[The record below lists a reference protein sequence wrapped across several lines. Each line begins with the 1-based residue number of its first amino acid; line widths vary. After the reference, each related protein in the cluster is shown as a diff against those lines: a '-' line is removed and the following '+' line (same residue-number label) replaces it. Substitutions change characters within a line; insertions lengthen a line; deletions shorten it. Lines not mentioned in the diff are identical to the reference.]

1 MKAKKVFGLLLALVI
16 CAGQLPVTARAE
28 TLKTLDATGMDAAY
42 AQAALDEVNE
52 VIYRSEHEYKKI
64 PYLTGGYLVDVT
76 QDGRPELILLY
87 ESRVE
92 VDISPSEVIGIYSW
106 DGKKLE
112 NISLEHRGILCAL
125 RKRDGQFYIDTLD
138 YDDGPVYGVPGA
150 EGWVRRRIQEL
161 SEKKKTVMEVT
172 YCEDRF
178 GEPMEVI
185 QYEVDG
191 AKRSIEPDSVKELCA
206 QWDSE
211 PGYTLTRY
219 TNFGDVVD
227 AWENRLTRDY
237 ESFETLKSTL
247 EAQVNGDTAPAEPT
261 QATAVVPD
269 VTVTAA
275 VDAAEARLAYR
286 KFVRQMVDQRGILVG
301 ELYNMANENCH
312 GVADVSFAD
321 VTGDGSEELIVT
333 WAENRPDTS
342 YTENGY
348 CGIYTYSGG
357 AVRELYKDRYAAGV
371 YSSIAAFRQNGMTV
385 VFLAEGRAD
394 CPTALR
400 WENGRLLKVTLQ
412 DFSDSDYERVEEAA
426 SGGLAGRSRMYDTIV
441 CERIGLD
448 PDAPM
453 EEFFRRDAVGGLE
466 GFAEFPA
473 WVDELDI
480 YGADLPARDESA
492 WKYLNNIAYIGDRSK
507 CKMDAQMAQAYA
519 DVLRRLGTPEEYYND
534 GYIPE
539 YRAVLIDFAQTG
551 YPFLL
556 TTLKYDKYRTDD
568 EDFGYGGSVLWGY
581 KDGKAK
587 AYSFEREPG
596 VGDEYPDAYHLLT
609 GILIGT
615 TNRGPAIMVRAYE
628 GEGGDDIFGYRM
640 YQARKSDLF
649 LVDNC
654 MGHLDKEIAAFLNR
668 YHWKEEQVIG
678 QETNGLGTEL
688 HLSVLPM
695 SADIVAPFLEIYAAM
710 APEALYPNL
719 TELESGGENYGAIVK
734 AALEKVDG
742 EVVGVYKLS
751 DDLYVVVVLV
761 GETQQATLVRG
772 AREKGAIVWRT
783 ETPGELPTEEELG
796 QMAAQAATQPNMS
809 LDYEK
814 LPSLTDSAALGDYLK
829 EQLDNMEG
837 LTPND
842 PAKTELGAFLES
854 AIANQAVTSVSGKGN
869 RVTIDGAAVAPLVQK
884 ARETRGEMEDL
895 LGERD
900 ISLNKP
906 IVLILRLF
914 WENADWSKPCQI
926 ELDETL
932 ARELQDCSAQLL
944 LGDDRHYLQFTAQQL
959 QDLLRAHGALSVQ
972 FSQAE
977 EGVYDIRFLDKDG
990 NVVESLS
997 APVTVGL
1004 PAESMT
1010 STVMVS
1016 YTGGS
1021 DNWGGQYDQNVGT
1034 LSFETRFSGRYEVLE
1049 NDLPVSDIGE
1059 FSEESQ
1065 QAIRFLVSKGF
1076 FTLDGD
1082 SFRPGDSLTRYEF
1095 TQALVGMFFAMDRS
1109 LTTDFPDVPADS
1121 PYYSYVA
1128 SAQHDGIV
1136 NGYSDGTFSGGDPI
1150 TREQVLALAA
1160 RTLVDK
1166 KGYTLP
1172 QDIEA
1177 YLSGFAD
1184 RQDISAWAEEQV
1196 ALAVR
1201 EGVAGRGSVL
1211 LPQNNITRE
1220 QAAVVLYRLFLL
1232 LYEVRP
1238 VALDVP
1244 EATSAGSP
1252 AVVAAVTTTAV
1263 AVAVGGGAGV
1273 VFLRKKKVPG
1283 RKEEPSL
1290 SGKKD

>member
-1 MKAKKVFGLLLALVI
+1 MKKRRIMALLLAAMI
-16 CAGQLPVTARAE
+16 CLGQLPITAHAE
-28 TLKTLDATGMDAAY
+28 TLTTLDATGMDAAY

-52 VIYRSEHEYKKI
+52 LIHRRETESQKI
-64 PYLTGGYLVDVT
+64 VGVTGGYLVDVT
-76 QDGRPELILLY
+76 QDGEPELILMY
-87 ESRVE
+87 EYRPEGSSSTYE
-92 VDISPSEVIGIYSW
+92 VTDIYSW
-106 DGKKLE
+106 NGKKLE
-112 NISLEHRGILCAL
+112 GISLQSGGSAL
-125 RKRDGQFYIDTLD
+125 RKRDGQFYIDKLD
-138 YDDGPVYGVPGA
+138 CREGPVYGVPGA
-150 EGWVRRRIQEL
+150 EGWARRTIKEL
-161 SEKKKTVMEVT
+161 SKEKKTVMEVT

-178 GEPMEVI
+178 GEPMNVI
-185 QYEVDG
+185 RYEADG
-191 AKRSIEPDSVKELCA
+191 VERSIAPDSVKELCA

-211 PGYTLTRY
+211 PGYKLSDY
-219 TNFGDVVD
+219 TNLCD
-227 AWENRLTRDY
+227 AAKVWESQLTHEQ
-237 ESFETLKSTL
+237 ESIETLKSTL
-247 EAQVNGDTAPAEPT
+247 EAQVNGDTITPEPT
-261 QATAVVPD
+261 QAEAVVPD
-269 VTVTAA
+269 ATVKTAA
-275 VDAAEARLAYR
+275 SASEVRLAYR
-286 KFVRQMVDQRGILVG
+286 NFIRLMVDQQGILFG
-301 ELYNMANENCH
+301 ELDSMSDENYH
-312 GVADVSFAD
+312 GVANVGFAD

-333 WAENRPDTS
+333 WIEGRSDTS
-342 YTENGY
+342 EY
-348 CGIYTYSGG
+348 CGIYTYSNG
-357 AVRELYKDRYAAGV
+357 AVRELYKDHFAADGV
-371 YSSIAAFRQNGMTV
+371 YASITAFRQNGMTA
-385 VFLAEGRAD
+385 VFLWEGRAD

-400 WENGRLLKVTLQ
+400 WENGSFLKATEQ
-412 DFSDSDYERVEEAA
+412 DFSDSDRERVYEAGYE
-426 SGGLAGRSRMYDTIV
+426 SGLAGESGMYATIV
-441 CERIGLD
+441 GERVGLD
-448 PDAPM
+448 MDAPR
-453 EEFFRRDAVGGLE
+453 EEFFHLDGVRGLD
-466 GFAEFPA
+466 GTVEFPA

-480 YGADLPARDESA
+480 FGADLSGGEAGESGPAQDGSA
-492 WKYLNNIAYIGDRSK
+492 WKYLNNVPYIGDRSK
-507 CKMDAQMAQAYA
+507 CKMDGDMARAYA
-519 DVLRRLGTPEEYYND
+519 QVLRGLGTLEEYYD
-534 GYIPE
+534 YGFPE
-539 YRAVLIDFAQTG
+539 YQAVLIDFAQTG

-556 TTLKYDKYRTDD
+556 TTIKYDKYRTDD
-568 EDFGYGGSVLWGY
+568 EDGGYGRSTLWGY
-581 KDGKAK
+581 KDGEAK

-596 VGDEYPDAYHLLT
+596 IGDEYPDAYRLLT
-609 GILIGT
+609 DILIGT
-615 TNRGPAIMVRAYE
+615 INRGPAVMVSAYE
-628 GEGGDDIFGYRM
+628 GETEDPIFGYRI
-640 YQARKSDLF
+640 YQAQKSDLF
-649 LVDNC
+649 LVDSCIGSIGNV
-654 MGHLDKEIAAFLNR
+654 DEEIATFLNR
-668 YHWKEEQVIG
+668 YNWKEEQVIG
-678 QETNGLGTEL
+678 QETNGLGAEL
-688 HLSVLPM
+688 HLSVSPI
-695 SADIVAPFLEIYAAM
+695 SANTVASALEAYAAVAPK
-710 APEALYPNL
+710 ALYPNL
-719 TELESGGENYGAIVK
+719 TELESGGENYDAIVK

-751 DDLYVVVVLV
+751 DELYVVVVLV
-761 GETQQATLVRG
+761 GETRQATLVRG
-772 AREKGAIVWRT
+772 AREKGVIVWRT

-796 QMAAQAATQPNMS
+796 QMVAQAATRPNVS

-842 PAKTELGAFLES
+842 PAKTELGTFLES
-854 AIANQAVTSVSGKGN
+854 AIANQSVASVSGKGN
-869 RVTIDGAAVAPLVQK
+869 RVTVDGAAVAPLVQK
-884 ARETRGEMEDL
+884 AQETRREMEDL
-895 LGERD
+895 LEERD

-906 IVLILRLF
+906 IVLILRLV

-932 ARELQDCSAQLL
+932 AQELQDCSAQLL

-959 QDLLRAHGALSVQ
+959 QALLRDHGALSVQ

-1049 NDLPVSDIGE
+1049 NDLAVSDIGDL
-1059 FSEESQ
+1059 SEESQ

-1095 TQALVGMFFAMDRS
+1095 TQALVGMFFALDRS
-1109 LTTDFPDVPADS
+1109 LTTDFPDVSADS
-1121 PYYSYVA
+1121 PYYPYVA

-1172 QDIEA
+1172 QDVET

-1184 RQDISAWAEEQV
+1184 RQDISAWAEDQV

-1201 EGVAGRGSVL
+1201 EGVASRGSVI
-1211 LPQNNITRE
+1211 LPKNNITRE

-1238 VALDVP
+1238 VALEVP
-1244 EATSAGSP
+1244 TSTEGGSTAVIVGAVTA
-1252 AVVAAVTTTAV
+1252 AVVGGTGI
-1263 AVAVGGGAGV
+1263 GGGVWAV
-1273 VFLRKKKVPG
+1273 LKKRRK
-1283 RKEEPSL
+1283 R
-1290 SGKKD
+1290 